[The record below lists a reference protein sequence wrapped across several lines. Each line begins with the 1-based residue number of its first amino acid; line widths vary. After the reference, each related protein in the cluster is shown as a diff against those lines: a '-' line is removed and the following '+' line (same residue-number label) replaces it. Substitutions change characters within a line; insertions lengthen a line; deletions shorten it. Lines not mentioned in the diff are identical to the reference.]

1 MQPNAYVELDPKPI
15 LLMLSE
21 YSLKKQMTCTYKKN
35 AHRLKL
41 EVPTGEASTVN
52 FWVIFE
58 KGRKKSTKGLYKL
71 TFKIEEE
78 SKDESTV
85 DQEFLCTGF
94 LQLIKDFATTCGNP
108 L

>member
-15 LLMLSE
+15 LSKLND
-21 YSLKKQMTCTYKKN
+21 YATQKNMTCHYKKN

-41 EVPTGEASTVN
+41 LVPIGEAQFVN

-58 KGRKKSTKGLYKL
+58 KGRKKSTKGLYNL
-71 TFKIEEE
+71 TFSIEESE
-78 SKDESTV
+78 EN
-85 DQEFLCTGF
+85 G
-94 LQLIKDFATTCGNP
+94 P